1 MLTGFFYHLR
11 GSGLDVS
18 LNEWLTLT
26 EALDKGLCGG
36 SFTRFYYL
44 CRGILVKSE
53 ADFPAFN
60 RAFLEYFEEIQKA
73 GGQIPQELL
82 DWLNNPAEQKN
93 NYDADTARELLRKDL
108 REIQRMF
115 LERLQ
120 EQHEQHNGGSHWVG
134 TGGMSPFGNAGNSP
148 TGIRVGGQSRHRRA
162 FEVAGEREFEDFRRD
177 TVIGVRQ
184 FQTALR
190 RLRQFSTRV
199 DAPKEELDLDA
210 SIQATGE
217 QAGRLKLVYGRPRR
231 NTVKLLLLM
240 DSGGSM
246 DQHRRLCAAL
256 FQAVSDSSHF
266 KDLKI
271 YYFNNCIYSKLYTTP
286 SCSYR
291 ANVDTEWV
299 LRTLGEDYK
308 VIVLG
313 DAMMDPYELTGSS
326 YYDYGNPDSVRGI
339 DWLRRFRKKF
349 EKMVWI
355 TPRPMRYPPGS
366 YWRKSYDIIS
376 REFPMY
382 TLTMTGLEAAFKRL
396 MVSR

>member
-1 MLTGFFYHLR
+1 
-11 GSGLDVS
+11 
-18 LNEWLTLT
+18 
-26 EALDKGLCGG
+26 
-36 SFTRFYYL
+36 
-44 CRGILVKSE
+44 
-53 ADFPAFN
+53 
-60 RAFLEYFEEIQKA
+60 
-73 GGQIPQELL
+73 
-82 DWLNNPAEQKN
+82 
-93 NYDADTARELLRKDL
+93 
-108 REIQRMF
+108 MF

-256 FQAVSDSSHF
+256 
-266 KDLKI
+266 
-271 YYFNNCIYSKLYTTP
+271 
-286 SCSYR
+286 
-291 ANVDTEWV
+291 
-299 LRTLGEDYK
+299 
-308 VIVLG
+308 
-313 DAMMDPYELTGSS
+313 
-326 YYDYGNPDSVRGI
+326 
-339 DWLRRFRKKF
+339 
-349 EKMVWI
+349 
-355 TPRPMRYPPGS
+355 
-366 YWRKSYDIIS
+366 
-376 REFPMY
+376 
-382 TLTMTGLEAAFKRL
+382 
-396 MVSR
+396 